1 MRLWHYEMI
10 SILPKNILIK
20 LWHDCEAI
28 GSNLERK
35 GTTGDV
41 KCDRI
46 LDYNYCTFEEYCTR
60 VHNTMILRHYKINN
74 RLGQLLF
81 ARIKANAD
89 KFHPSDIVTVGVY
102 KNWHNLDY
110 FDLCYKL
117 IKELHDCNVVKDDDW
132 FGFNDGYHHKR
143 IEYVSRMLSRPATDS
158 IVHDRDRYDAITD
171 SVSAIRRSQGG
182 LYIDATDPSVGSYSI
197 SADSIQ
203 SGSLSILPD
212 SIPTVSLSIS
222 ADSIPSG
229 ITLSA
234 TDTTISASSPT
245 EIPF

>member
-46 LDYNYCTFEEYCTR
+46 LDFHRGEFEAYCTR
-60 VHNTMILRHYKINN
+60 IHNTMIFRRCKINN
-74 RLGQLLF
+74 KLGQLLF
-81 ARIKANAD
+81 ARIKDNAD

-102 KNWHNLDY
+102 KNWHDLDY

-132 FGFNDGYHHKR
+132 FEFNDDYHHER
-143 IEYVSRMLSRPATDS
+143 IEYVSAQLSPPRFRTAAQTAQ
-158 IVHDRDRYDAITD
+158 DRDRYAAMLD
-171 SVSAIRRSQGG
+171 
-182 LYIDATDPSVGSYSI
+182 SI
-197 SADSIQ
+197 SAIGHLEPLPIQ
-203 SGSLSILPD
+203 NGIYMSTDCGNNIGIS
-212 SIPTVSLSIS
+212 TTGSLSIS
-222 ADSIPSG
+222 ADSISSG